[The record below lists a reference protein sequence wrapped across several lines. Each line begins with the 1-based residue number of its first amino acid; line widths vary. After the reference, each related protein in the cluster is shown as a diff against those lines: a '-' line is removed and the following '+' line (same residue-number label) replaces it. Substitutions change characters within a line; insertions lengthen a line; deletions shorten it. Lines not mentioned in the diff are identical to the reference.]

1 MSNKL
6 AKNKSENKTEKKDI
20 KKLNI
25 GLWLIFFPP
34 VGLFYLYKYKIIP
47 RILTIFISILL
58 TILLI
63 VITYNILN
71 PYAIIDTNTEKN
83 LKQYESEIGQQ
94 ISLERYDY
102 NINNRY
108 NIYDLVTN
116 KGRYYVFVGND
127 NIIYNITQISEN
139 RKVIY
144 EDFDFV
150 YKGLFP
156 EIISYYKGDIP
167 IYEIINT
174 DVDKQT
180 LKIDNKELVFNII
193 FENVYTIKY
202 QDEVI
207 YINDDISIMLPK
219 SLIEQIKQYIIIEN
233 SYCTNIE
240 FLDNSVIYYITSDN
254 MNYRITQEVTGRILI
269 DKEIQTNEI
278 TQQE

>member
-150 YKGLFP
+150 YKGLLP

>member
-150 YKGLFP
+150 YKVLFP